1 MPDIFSASDRD
12 RRFKD
17 PVEENPLLEEVKP
30 IQKSPQTSPPAPN
43 PVEPYLSEEAH
54 IPDAPTLR
62 KPKHRRMHIFTSYCE
77 LPPNVTFE
85 NQNSNETILLFL
97 RKSFITNFPWLL
109 GGISL
114 ALFPLILWVFVRE
127 LFFFFPLRFTIILFL
142 SYYLLLFSYVF
153 MNFITWYFDIMLI
166 TTHRIVDID
175 FEDLVY
181 KNVAETKLN
190 LVQDVSYTQ
199 TGTIRTLF
207 DYGDVLIQTAGTIDN
222 FDLRA
227 VPIPER
233 IVNIVEDLIG
243 KGRDVYA

>member
-1 MPDIFSASDRD
+1 MPDLFSASDRD

-17 PVEENPLLEEVKP
+17 SVAQDNPADEIPKKTPE
-30 IQKSPQTSPPAPN
+30 IKSSPS
-43 PVEPYLSEEAH
+43 PVEPFLSEEAH

-62 KPKHRRMHIFTSYCE
+62 KPKHRKMHIFTSYCE

-85 NQNSNETILLFL
+85 NQNDNETILLFL
-97 RKSFITNFPWLL
+97 RKSFITNFSWLIGSILLFILPFILLFFVHELFIILPWT
-109 GGISL
+109 
-114 ALFPLILWVFVRE
+114 FTLIL
-127 LFFFFPLRFTIILFL
+127 TL
-142 SYYLLLFSYVF
+142 SYYLLLFSYAF
-153 MNFITWYFDIMLI
+153 MNFITWYFDIMLV
-166 TTHRIVDID
+166 TDHRIVDID

-181 KNVAETKLN
+181 KNVAETKLD

-222 FDLRA
+222 FDLKA
-227 VPIPER
+227 VPLPER

-243 KGRDVYA
+243 KGKNVYA